1 MSNILIIKHGSLGDI
16 AQVSGAIQDISENH
30 KEDQVH
36 LLTTKPYFELFKRNP
51 FIKNVILDKRLS
63 RFNLIYL
70 YSLMK
75 TLKKFDFKK
84 IYDLQNSSRTTFYK
98 NILFPKAKLSTWS
111 SSETTLP
118 AEIKKIEFDKNSV
131 LQRFEHQLKTSN
143 IKTTHTTKP
152 DFSWACTDIS
162 FIKKFYD
169 LKKYIILFPFC
180 SPHLPHKMWP
190 HYNDLIN
197 LIIDNSNKNLKII
210 PFCSPH
216 LPHKMWPHYNDL
228 INLIIDNSNKN
239 LKIIV
244 APGPNELDQVKKIN
258 AICILD
264 KDKSLDI
271 SQLASLIKDSSFVV
285 ANDTGPAHLCAHLN
299 SRGITLFGKHTTAY
313 KVSIER
319 ENFKAIQ
326 VSDLEKLTANTVFEK
341 IKKNLK

>member
-1 MSNILIIKHGSLGDI
+1 
-16 AQVSGAIQDISENH
+16 
-30 KEDQVH
+30 

-118 AEIKKIEFDKNSV
+118 SKITKIEFDKNPV
-131 LQRFEHQLKTSN
+131 LYRFEHQLKTSN
-143 IKTTHTTKP
+143 IKTTHTIKP

-180 SPHLPHKMWP
+180 SQHLSHKKWP
-190 HYNDLIN
+190 YYNDLIN
-197 LIIDNSNKNLKII
+197 LIINNFGKD
-210 PFCSPH
+210 
-216 LPHKMWPHYNDL
+216 
-228 INLIIDNSNKN
+228 

-244 APGPNELDQVKKIN
+244 APGQNEIDQAKNIN
-258 AICILD
+258 AICILN

-271 SQLASLIKDSSFVV
+271 SELASLIKNSTFVIS
-285 ANDTGPAHLCAHLN
+285 NDTGPAHMSAHLN
-299 SRGITLFGKHTTAY
+299 STGITLFGKHTTAY

-319 ENFKAIQ
+319 DNFKAIQ
-326 VSDLEKLTANTVFEK
+326 VPDLEKLTAKTVFEK
-341 IKKNLK
+341 IKENF

>member
-84 IYDLQNSSRTTFYK
+84 IYDLQNSSTTTFYK

-118 AEIKKIEFDKNSV
+118 NKITKKEFDKNPV

-169 LKKYIILFPFC
+169 LKKYIILF
-180 SPHLPHKMWP
+180 
-190 HYNDLIN
+190 
-197 LIIDNSNKNLKII
+197 